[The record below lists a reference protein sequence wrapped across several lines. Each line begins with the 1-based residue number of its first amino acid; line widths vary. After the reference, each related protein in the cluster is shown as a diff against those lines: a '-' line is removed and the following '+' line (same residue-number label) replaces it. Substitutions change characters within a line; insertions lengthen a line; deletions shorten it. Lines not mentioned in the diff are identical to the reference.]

1 MANKFHPHRDKKK
14 QTLWERN
21 NTDFVIC
28 PFYYNMSFYQK
39 LCLKLEATIYHAMS
53 KVLLLHGFQ

>member
-1 MANKFHPHRDKKK
+1 MANKFHPRRDKKK
-14 QTLWERN
+14 QILWERN

-39 LCLKLEATIYHAMS
+39 LFKTGGHNVSHY
-53 KVLLLHGFQ
+53 V